1 MARRRSSRR
10 SKSSDSRARG
20 KSYREARI
28 ELMTWAALVIVFA
41 LGALGRENNINIPNW
56 FVPFAGAVV
65 LLGSGF
71 YQYSSRYRVSPITWL
86 GGLVLVLFVM
96 YSWYVDANQPFVGA
110 SLVVFFLVILFGLV
124 TGDT

>member
-110 SLVVFFLVILFGLV
+110 SIIVFFLVILFGLV

>member
-10 SKSSDSRARG
+10 RSDSDYRARG

-28 ELMTWAALVIVFA
+28 ELMTWAGLVMIFA
-41 LGALGRENNINIPNW
+41 VGALGRENNINMPNW

-86 GGLVLVLFVM
+86 GGLVLVLFVL
-96 YSWYVDANQPFVGA
+96 YSWYVDTNQPFVGA
-110 SLVVFFLVILFGLV
+110 SLIVFFLVILFGVV